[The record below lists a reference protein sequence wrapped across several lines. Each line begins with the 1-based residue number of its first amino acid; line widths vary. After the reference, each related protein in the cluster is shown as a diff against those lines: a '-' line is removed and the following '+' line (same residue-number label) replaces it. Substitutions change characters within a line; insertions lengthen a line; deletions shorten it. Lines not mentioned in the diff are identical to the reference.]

1 MPANLPPQYFEIEEK
16 YRQAKTVEEKLET
29 LEEMLAVIPKH
40 KGTEKLQAEIKQ
52 KISKLKKAGAEK
64 SKKGKSFDPFL
75 IEKSG
80 AAQIAVLG
88 PPNSGKST
96 LLHVFT
102 NARPEVADYPFTTFY
117 PTPGMMPYED
127 IKIQLLDLPP
137 IGERRIEGNF
147 ANALRR
153 VEGAVLLL
161 DVQNAKI
168 LEELEVVLKALED
181 SKIKIGTETVELP
194 SANWFFLPTFIL
206 VNKVESQEHQEVAE
220 MIQEFYKDRFLVK
233 GVSLHHLKDEEKTI
247 IKKHIF
253 DIAGIIRVYSKPPG
267 KPPDFERPF
276 ILKKGETVRDLAG
289 QIHHDLLRNL
299 KGARVW
305 GSTRF
310 EGQLVPPEYVLSDRD
325 IVEIRT

>member
-1 MPANLPPQYFEIEEK
+1 MPANLPPHYFEIEEK
-16 YRQAKTVEEKLET
+16 YRQAKTPEEKLEA
-29 LEEMLAVIPKH
+29 LEEMLSIIPKH

-52 KISKLKKAGAEK
+52 KISKLKRADSEK
-64 SKKGKSFDPFL
+64 SKKGKSFDPFF

-80 AAQIAVLG
+80 AAQIAILG

-96 LLHVFT
+96 FLRVFT
-102 NARPEVADYPFTTFY
+102 NARPEVAAYPFTTFY

-127 IKIQLLDLPP
+127 IRIQLLDLPP
-137 IGERRIEGNF
+137 IGERKIEGNF

-153 VEGAVLLL
+153 IEGAVLLL
-161 DVQNAKI
+161 DAQSTKI
-168 LEELEVVLKALED
+168 LEELELILEALKD
-181 SKIKIGTETVELP
+181 SKIRTGTETLELP
-194 SANWFFLPTFIL
+194 SASWFFLPTFIL
-206 VNKVESQEHQEVAE
+206 INKVESEEHWEAVEV
-220 MIQEFYKDRFLVK
+220 IRDFYKDRFLVQ
-233 GVSLHHLKDEEKTI
+233 GTSLHHLGAEEKNT
-247 IKKHIF
+247 IKKCVF

-276 ILKKGETVRDLAG
+276 ILKKGETVRDLAE
-289 QIHHDLLRNL
+289 QIHHDLLKNL

-325 IVEIRT
+325 VVEIRT